1 MLCLKRTEP
10 ATVLTTLQ
18 KKMLP
23 ALSLPLPAVLPTALR
38 YALAKY
44 DADAVADAYRGLVRL
59 AEQGLLETA

>member
-10 ATVLTTLQ
+10 ATVLTALQ

-38 YALAKY
+38 YARAKY

-59 AEQGLLETA
+59 AEQGLLENA

>member
-10 ATVLTTLQ
+10 ATVLTALQ

-23 ALSLPLPAVLPTALR
+23 ALSLPLPTALR

-59 AEQGLLETA
+59 AEQGLLENA

>member
-44 DADAVADAYRGLVRL
+44 DADAVA
-59 AEQGLLETA
+59 EQGLLENA

>member
-10 ATVLTTLQ
+10 ATVLTALQ

-44 DADAVADAYRGLVRL
+44 DSDAVADAYRGLVRL
-59 AEQGLLETA
+59 AEQELLENA

>member
-10 ATVLTTLQ
+10 ATVLTALQ

-44 DADAVADAYRGLVRL
+44 DPDAVADAYRGLVRL
-59 AEQGLLETA
+59 AEQGLLENA

>member
-59 AEQGLLETA
+59 AEQELLENA

>member
-10 ATVLTTLQ
+10 ATVLTALQ
-18 KKMLP
+18 KKMIP

-44 DADAVADAYRGLVRL
+44 DADAVADAYR
-59 AEQGLLETA
+59 

>member
-10 ATVLTTLQ
+10 ATVLTALQ

-44 DADAVADAYRGLVRL
+44 DANAVADAYRGLVRL
-59 AEQGLLETA
+59 AEQGLLENA

>member
-59 AEQGLLETA
+59 AEQGPLENA

>member
-1 MLCLKRTEP
+1 MLCMKP
-10 ATVLTTLQ
+10 AAPAPTLTALQ

-23 ALSLPLPAVLPTALR
+23 ALSLPLPPTLPTALR

-59 AEQGLLETA
+59 AEEGLLENA

>member
-44 DADAVADAYRGLVRL
+44 DADTVADAYRGLVRL
-59 AEQGLLETA
+59 AEQGLLENA

>member
-23 ALSLPLPAVLPTALR
+23 ALSLPLPVVLPTALR

-59 AEQGLLETA
+59 AEQGLLENA

>member
-10 ATVLTTLQ
+10 ATVLTALQ

-44 DADAVADAYRGLVRL
+44 DADAVADAYRGLVLL
-59 AEQGLLETA
+59 AEQGLLENA

>member
-10 ATVLTTLQ
+10 ATVLTALQ

-44 DADAVADAYRGLVRL
+44 DADAVADAYRELVRL
-59 AEQGLLETA
+59 AEQGLLENA

>member
-10 ATVLTTLQ
+10 ATILPALQ

-59 AEQGLLETA
+59 AEQGLLENA

>member
-1 MLCLKRTEP
+1 MLCLKQTEP
-10 ATVLTTLQ
+10 ATVLTALQ

-38 YALAKY
+38 YALAKH

-59 AEQGLLETA
+59 AEQGLLENA

>member
-10 ATVLTTLQ
+10 ATVLTALQ

-38 YALAKY
+38 YALVKY

-59 AEQGLLETA
+59 AEQGLLENA

>member
-1 MLCLKRTEP
+1 MLWLKRTEP
-10 ATVLTTLQ
+10 ATVLTALQ

-38 YALAKY
+38 YAQAKY

-59 AEQGLLETA
+59 AEQELLENA

>member
-38 YALAKY
+38 SALATY
-44 DADAVADAYRGLVRL
+44 DADAVADASRELVRL
-59 AEQGLLETA
+59 AEQGLLENA